1 MDAER
6 DDPAAGTACPACGA
20 VLMAGSEGICPAC
33 GAAISQSVAADTTA
47 GEAPRPG
54 ARRCDWCG
62 ATNEPDAEHC
72 TACQAMFPQPEQD
85 EALRRA
91 SEERLRAVMA
101 ELELQERKRKR
112 RGVRWL

>member
-6 DDPAAGTACPACGA
+6 DDPAVGAACPACGA
-20 VLMAGSEGICPAC
+20 MLTLGGEGTCPAC
-33 GAAISQSVAADTTA
+33 GAAVSPPVAADTAA
-47 GEAPRPG
+47 GEALRPD
-54 ARRCDWCG
+54 ARHCDWCG
-62 ATNEPDAEHC
+62 ATNEPDAERC
-72 TACQAMFPQPEQD
+72 VACQAMFPRPEQD

-91 SEERLRAVMA
+91 SEERMRAVMA